1 MLTLY
6 IYVFHQLFTLLA
18 ACYVSHKIQI
28 NFSLQNV
35 DKDNILSLFQLKY
48 RVQKVSSATQSFK
61 KKEHLAFYFWAFQ
74 HFFTSFGLRKYC
86 NCAVKLENDHITKAT
101 ASFTL
106 ALRQISRT
114 VTDCCAVR
122 LLWN

>member
-18 ACYVSHKIQI
+18 ACYVSYKIQI

-61 KKEHLAFYFWAFQ
+61 KKSTLPS
-74 HFFTSFGLRKYC
+74 TSGPS
-86 NCAVKLENDHITKAT
+86 N
-101 ASFTL
+101 
-106 ALRQISRT
+106 IS
-114 VTDCCAVR
+114 
-122 LLWN
+122 LLLSDYVNIVIVPSN